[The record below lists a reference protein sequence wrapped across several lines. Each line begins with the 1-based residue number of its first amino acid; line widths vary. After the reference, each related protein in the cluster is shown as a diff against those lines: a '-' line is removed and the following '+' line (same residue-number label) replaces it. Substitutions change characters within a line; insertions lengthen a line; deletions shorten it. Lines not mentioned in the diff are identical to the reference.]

1 MGRRHEASRRRGRI
15 DLDDPTFAEAAIEV
29 LATNDD
35 TILRRYL
42 DEAPI
47 APGPLGEALAEQTA
61 QLQVLPGVLRRRAD
75 RRRRRRPPARDPE
88 AAALRRRRHGRD
100 RRRGRCSRSSE
111 DRAAR
116 RSPSC
121 ACSPGHCERGIASS
135 SASTRRDGHR
145 HRGLRSR
152 HDATSSGDPCG
163 RDRQGPRTLDRTH
176 RRHLRP
182 DRPHRRP
189 ARLRP
194 THAGDRDRPTARGPE
209 AGRVRRPHRTRR
221 AGSAHQP
228 APGRLPPRAVPVAL
242 RRGPEGDRRPDA
254 GGRLRTRHRVPT
266 DDAGL
271 HRATEPAS
279 AQPSNCSDPAGRPAT
294 RSWPRSAWR
303 SRRCRPARA

>member
-1 MGRRHEASRRRGRI
+1 MYFGAALTGVGVD
-15 DLDDPTFAEAAIEV
+15 DL
-29 LATNDD
+29 L
-35 TILRRYL
+35 
-42 DEAPI
+42 
-47 APGPLGEALAEQTA
+47 
-61 QLQVLPGVLRRRAD
+61 
-75 RRRRRRPPARDPE
+75 ARDPE
-88 AAALRRRRHGRD
+88 AAALRRGRHDRD

-121 ACSPGHCERGIASS
+121 ACSPGHCGRGIASG
-135 SASTRRDGHR
+135 SASTRRRRDGHR

-152 HDATSSGDPCG
+152 HDAASSGDPRG

-194 THAGDRDRPTARGPE
+194 TDAGDGDRATARGPE
-209 AGRVRRPHRTRR
+209 AGRVRRAHRARR
-221 AGSAHQP
+221 TGSAHQP
-228 APGRLPPRAVPVAL
+228 PPGRLPPRAVPVAL

-254 GGRLRTRHRVPT
+254 GGRLRPRHRVPT

-271 HRATEPAS
+271 HRATERRRRSRRTAPT
-279 AQPSNCSDPAGRPAT
+279 RPVAAAT
-294 RSWPRSAWR
+294 RSSQRSAWR
-303 SRRCRPARA
+303 SRHCRPARA